1 MFFYPAEPL
10 DDSIPQAAVW
20 NAVRQAF
27 GQEEGVAYYRF
38 PISDAK
44 GFALHEADI
53 LIALRHYGL
62 FVLEVKGY
70 CISNITGIQG
80 HVWQT
85 QNWYTSEEHPLKQV
99 MAQVFALKKWLPE
112 LPAAGGKPYVQFAI
126 ALPFI
131 TDTEWYD
138 SPWSG
143 LPTTQAVRPAG
154 KLTPTNLQEWVRES
168 AASPRSTPL
177 SDQIWLQL
185 QDALGGSLYPHVVM
199 PPQPPLV
206 LKVSGLPLTN
216 EKIWQ
221 QITGLP
227 GHEGLKPSRPA
238 DLSDEEDDMTPPFLY
253 VVATAFLDNFRG
265 REQQPPVRP
274 SLQLPPIPKQ
284 DEVAQSN
291 GQTKA
296 EKADL
301 APLLLFE
308 PALRHLMGPW
318 LLRQGLQLPIVTSL
332 ERVYLQKAI
341 KQLVPEAL
349 GDQPREQK
357 QLRDQLLHDVATW
370 LDVLKRLDEEGV
382 DLAAVGENFKHR
394 LVQPEMLRV
403 LQPLQHAF
411 HQAYPANELSFE
423 RAARQFIAEGLQVP
437 PLVIMEGFSF
447 FKPQQVQFVQRC
459 YELGAQ
465 IVLLHAYRP
474 EQKFG
479 FEVLTHSYSAEQIP
493 CFAAK
498 IERQLEADLSVE
510 TDLDFLTCTIF
521 SDTGQPQPAKADSS
535 VTVEAF
541 AHRHAEVR
549 QCVERIAELLRYD
562 GEGNY
567 LGYQPRDIRVV
578 TRDADAYRSLL
589 LEEAELYAY
598 RGTGIRYPL
607 PPNLFEV
614 PARQLLLTPL
624 GRFVLTLYEIWLPE
638 ETEHVQLTTEQFITI
653 LSSGLLRLPTQ
664 DLQPY
669 LLQSSAKRFAAC
681 REQVFANCRT
691 PAQWDTALTQLE
703 SLRNSPAEYHLPS
716 GGIAVDDVRNWRA
729 VLKLI
734 VTLCHNLF
742 ATPDRS
748 VARHIQALQAM
759 LNTFNSADLANRE
772 RALLSQI
779 QQALTELES
788 AHTAP
793 ISTVQFREVINGLV
807 TERNETLGKGNK
819 VAIMA
824 PEGLDNSRQPVVFLL
839 GADSMRL
846 PRAYAEPWPFYDLH
860 IATHLAHDRYLFLAA
875 LRATVGSPGRPAR
888 FYLSY
893 PRTDNNQLLQPS
905 PYVEEVQYLLQLPSL
920 QVYPEHELPG
930 QEDAIPLLGP
940 DSVLQHP
947 RDFEHDPY
955 RLAELLQHNL
965 CPYRYQ
971 LARLTTRGSFFS
983 TAFQLRALAVGVWIH
998 LLLDAWQRSGEQART
1013 ASEFIDKANQF
1024 KESTR
1029 LDVENYFLGFT
1040 EQDWIEV
1047 ERQMLNTLH
1056 TWARGYAYDDAQQL
1070 VAAPT
1075 ISVVL
1080 PSQARQ
1086 VKVDLNFC
1094 VQKVPGSRQSYP
1106 EQTAFI
1112 QDIRILTWL
1121 QYGQRPESTG
1131 DDAPDDIGQ
1140 FQQVDEFVRTT
1151 DTVFRH
1157 ATWTQS
1163 ARPTRK
1169 AEETKTGLDQRIS
1182 AIKQDIQTYIDAIEQ
1197 GQFVKNPGTHCQ
1209 LCPNNPICLG
1219 VALPDLSNATQ
1230 SS

>member
-1 MFFYPAEPL
+1 MIFYPNDPL
-10 DDSIPQAAVW
+10 DDSIPQATVWKAVQ
-20 NAVRQAF
+20 QAF
-27 GQEEGVAYYRF
+27 THEEGVAYYRF

-70 CISNITGIQG
+70 CIHNITGIQG

-112 LPAAGGKPYVQFAI
+112 LPTTGGKPYVQCAV
-126 ALPFI
+126 ALPFV
-131 TDTEWYD
+131 TDAEWYN
-138 SPWSG
+138 SPWHD
-143 LPTTQAVRPAG
+143 LPTTQAVRSAG
-154 KLTPTNLQEWVRES
+154 LLTPASLQEWVRQV
-168 AASPRSTPL
+168 AAAPL
-177 SDQIWLQL
+177 PDQVWYHI
-185 QDALGGSLYPHVVM
+185 QDALGRSLSPHVVS
-199 PPQPPLV
+199 PPQPPLI

-221 QITGLP
+221 QVREFL
-227 GHEGLKPSRPA
+227 GHEILEPSRADSSDGMDSIPA
-238 DLSDEEDDMTPPFLY
+238 PFLY
-253 VVATAFLDNFRG
+253 LVATAFLDNFRG
-265 REQQPPVRP
+265 REQQPSIYPRLQIPEP
-274 SLQLPPIPKQ
+274 SKP
-284 DEVAQSN
+284 D
-291 GQTKA
+291 KA
-296 EKADL
+296 EQADEL
-301 APLLLFE
+301 IRAENLDSAPLLLFE

-318 LLRQGLQLPIVTSL
+318 LMRQGLQLPIVTSL

-341 KQLVPEAL
+341 RHLAPAAL
-349 GDQPREQK
+349 GSQLREQE
-357 QLRDQLLHDVATW
+357 QLRNQLLHDVATW
-370 LDVLKRLDEEGV
+370 LNVFKRLDEEGI
-382 DLAAVGENFKHR
+382 DLAAVDEQFKHR
-394 LVQPEMLRV
+394 LVQPEMLNV
-403 LQPLQHAF
+403 LRPLQYAF
-411 HQAYPANELSFE
+411 HQAYPTNELSFE
-423 RAARQFIAEGLQVP
+423 RAARQFITDGLQVP
-437 PLVIMEGFSF
+437 PLVILEGFSF
-447 FKPQQVQFVQRC
+447 FKPQQMHFVQRC

-465 IVLLHAYRP
+465 VVLLHAYRP

-479 FEVLTHSYSAEQIP
+479 FEVLTHSYSAAKIP
-493 CFAAK
+493 CFADK
-498 IERQLEADLSVE
+498 IEHQLNEDLPVE
-510 TDLDFLTCTIF
+510 TDLDFLKCTIF
-521 SDTGQPQPAKADSS
+521 SDDGQPRPTRTDSS
-535 VTVEAF
+535 ITVEAF

-567 LGYQPRDIRVV
+567 LGGYQPGDIRII

-598 RGTGIRYPL
+598 RGAGARYPL

-624 GRFVLTLYEIWLPE
+624 GRFVLTLYEMWLPE
-638 ETEHVQLTTEQFITI
+638 EAEPIQLTTEQFITI
-653 LSSGLLRLPTQ
+653 LSSGLLRLPIQ

-691 PAQWDTALTQLE
+691 PAQWQAALTQLD

-716 GGIAVDDVRNWRA
+716 SGISIDDVKNWRA
-729 VLKLI
+729 VLELV
-734 VTLCHNLF
+734 VTLCQHLF
-742 ATPDRS
+742 ATPDQS
-748 VARHIQALQAM
+748 VARHIQALQAT
-759 LNTFNSADLANRE
+759 LNTFYSPDLANRE
-772 RALLSQI
+772 RELLGQI
-779 QQALTELES
+779 QQALVELES

-807 TERNETLGKGNK
+807 TERKETLGKGNK
-819 VAIMA
+819 IAIMA

-860 IATHLAHDRYLFLAA
+860 IASDLAHDRYLFLAA
-875 LRATVGSPGRPAR
+875 LRATVGSPSQPAR

-905 PYVEEVQYLLQLPSL
+905 PYVEEVQYLLQLSNL
-920 QVYPEHELPG
+920 QVYPEHEPPGEEDTLPPPTPAG
-930 QEDAIPLLGP
+930 I
-940 DSVLQHP
+940 LQHP

-998 LLLDAWQRSGEQART
+998 LLLDAWQRSGEEARA

-1024 KESTR
+1024 KEITR
-1029 LDVENYFLGFT
+1029 PLVERYFLGFT

-1047 ERQMLNTLH
+1047 ERQMLDTLR
-1056 TWARGYAYDDAQQL
+1056 TWAHKYAYEAAQQL
-1070 VAAPT
+1070 VTAPP
-1075 ISVVL
+1075 ISVAL
-1080 PSQARQ
+1080 SSQARQ

-1094 VQKVPGSRQSYP
+1094 VQKVPGSWQSYT

-1121 QYGQRPESTG
+1121 RYGQQPDPTG
-1131 DDAPDDIGQ
+1131 DDTPDDVGQ
-1140 FQQVDEFVRTT
+1140 YQQVDKYVKTA

-1157 ATWTQS
+1157 ATWKQS
-1163 ARPTRK
+1163 RSPTPRAQEMK
-1169 AEETKTGLDQRIS
+1169 ANLDQKIT

-1197 GQFVKNPGTHCQ
+1197 GRFVKNPGAHCQ

-1219 VALPDLSNATQ
+1219 VALPNIHDAAQL
-1230 SS
+1230 